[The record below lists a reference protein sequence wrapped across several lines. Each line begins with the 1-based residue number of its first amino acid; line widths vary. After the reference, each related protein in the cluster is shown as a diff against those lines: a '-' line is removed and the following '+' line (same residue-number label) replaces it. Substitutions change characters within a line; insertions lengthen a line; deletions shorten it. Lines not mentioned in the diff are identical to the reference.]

1 MNGGEKLNK
10 KAVIVI
16 SLVEQSAKKSN
27 KEIKKDI
34 LEELSKMPASI
45 PWLRKVEKIT
55 ITEE

>member
-1 MNGGEKLNK
+1 LNK

-27 KEIKKDI
+27 REIKKDI

-45 PWLRKVEKIT
+45 PWLRKVEKII
-55 ITEE
+55 ITKE